1 MASDT
6 PAPSNPPTRLA
17 RTARDRDTRPM
28 EARIAK
34 LEAGVEYLQREV
46 AEVKADVREMR
57 GELREIRA
65 DISVL
70 RNDLNVGLQS
80 TRDYTHNFTLR
91 LFLMTWA
98 GLIATAMGLAGL
110 MARGFHWF

>member
-1 MASDT
+1 
-6 PAPSNPPTRLA
+6 
-17 RTARDRDTRPM
+17 M

-46 AEVKADVREMR
+46 AEIKADVRETC
-57 GELREIRA
+57 GELREIRS
-65 DISVL
+65 DISAVRIDMSIGL
-70 RNDLNVGLQS
+70 RG
-80 TRDYTHNFTLR
+80 THDFTLR
-91 LFLMTWA
+91 LFLMTWV